1 MNTIFNWKK
10 YEDELWLRP
19 AKVCAYLSERWQ
31 NFGHKKLLD
40 LGCGLGRNSV
50 YFAQKGFEVTALDIS
65 EYAISYTKKQA
76 ELNGV
81 TIDTLLGDFTQM
93 NIPEGTFDCIVC
105 YNVVFQQNTE
115 NFRKFVEKL
124 KKVLK
129 EDGELYITL
138 ISKDTLE
145 YVTTKNENRIDNNTV
160 LNYDE
165 YGEANYHFYVD
176 ICDIIEY
183 FHGFKFIDNPV
194 ERVVYDLD
202 CIGGACSID
211 HSFGQQLKCRNSHF
225 ELLLKKDDVQ

>member
-65 EYAISYTKKQA
+65 E
-76 ELNGV
+76 NGV